1 MPATCRTGRQRDTD
15 HIDPITATQ
24 QTVVAD
30 QHMRHRAHR
39 APRTSSTMP
48 HLDPASAQNPRPGPP
63 PRTQTTPTIRALQPA
78 SQQDAFDFQPIRSY
92 NLHQCPRASRR
103 TLPSPA
109 KVSSGG
115 FLRVH
120 DKHCPTN
127 ANNDTNSRPRPTIP
141 TPDVATPTARPQH
154 AWRSTDL
161 VQQEIWGYLCCH
173 YAIRAVM
180 WEAAI
185 HAGTDP
191 DRVSFVAA
199 LRIARRSIAQPG
211 DFPPSGHS
219 PSHRPVAPRH
229 P

>member
-1 MPATCRTGRQRDTD
+1 MSQHREPDPDHLSVDREPAQPTAHRRHRHPNQQRDPTMPATCRTGRQRDTD

-154 AWRSTDL
+154 AWRST
-161 VQQEIWGYLCCH
+161 VVP
-173 YAIRAVM
+173 A
-180 WEAAI
+180 EAECFAAT
-185 HAGTDP
+185 HASC
-191 DRVSFVAA
+191 RE
-199 LRIARRSIAQPG
+199 
-211 DFPPSGHS
+211 
-219 PSHRPVAPRH
+219 
-229 P
+229 